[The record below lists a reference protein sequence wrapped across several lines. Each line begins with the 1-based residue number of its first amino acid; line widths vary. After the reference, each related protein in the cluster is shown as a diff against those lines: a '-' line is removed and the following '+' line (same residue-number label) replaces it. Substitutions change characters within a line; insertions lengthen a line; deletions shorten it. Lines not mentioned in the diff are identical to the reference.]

1 MRYEKERKMNA
12 ANVQQTTSTTK
23 INGAGHLFAHSFLA
37 AHEEIWKLSR
47 VQQPG
52 ASQERGERVRGGE
65 TAQSTER
72 QREGA
77 SERER
82 SGERRPEAQRYPSSM
97 GSSIMGSTRAARRGG
112 V

>member
-52 ASQERGERVRGGE
+52 ASQERGEGE
-65 TAQSTER
+65 GRRDSTEH
-72 QREGA
+72 RETERG
-77 SERER
+77 SERAREK
-82 SGERRPEAQRYPSSM
+82 RREE
-97 GSSIMGSTRAARRGG
+97 TRDPALSK
-112 V
+112 

>member
-52 ASQERGERVRGGE
+52 ASQESGEGE
-65 TAQSTER
+65 GRRDSTEH
-72 QREGA
+72 RETERG
-77 SERER
+77 SERAREK
-82 SGERRPEAQRYPSSM
+82 RREE
-97 GSSIMGSTRAARRGG
+97 TRDPALSK
-112 V
+112 